1 MSKFKENCHV
11 LKKKKFSFLFL
22 ESFFYCL
29 SCVVAVMTMMELLK
43 MKLKSDSVRLWSLW
57 RTT

>member
-1 MSKFKENCHV
+1 MFF
-11 LKKKKFSFLFL
+11 LKKISFFDV
-22 ESFFYCL
+22 STIVFYCL

-43 MKLKSDSVRLWSLW
+43 MKLKSDSVRQWSLW